1 MPIAKAAKST
11 AFPPLIIEVEAALLH
26 GTAGGA
32 LFLQKIG
39 VYYIS
44 SFRTLGYTYIITQ
57 VINHKHGNSM
67 LGQARP
73 NSITQVMIY
82 NLSYDL

>member
-32 LFLQKIG
+32 LFFLQKKG

-44 SFRTLGYTYIITQ
+44 S
-57 VINHKHGNSM
+57 S
-67 LGQARP
+67 
-73 NSITQVMIY
+73 
-82 NLSYDL
+82 

>member
-32 LFLQKIG
+32 LFFCKKK
-39 VYYIS
+39 V
-44 SFRTLGYTYIITQ
+44 YIIL
-57 VINHKHGNSM
+57 VVVS
-67 LGQARP
+67 
-73 NSITQVMIY
+73 
-82 NLSYDL
+82 

>member
-1 MPIAKAAKST
+1 MPMAKAAKST

-32 LFLQKIG
+32 LFFAKKG

-44 SFRTLGYTYIITQ
+44 S
-57 VINHKHGNSM
+57 S
-67 LGQARP
+67 
-73 NSITQVMIY
+73 
-82 NLSYDL
+82 

>member
-1 MPIAKAAKST
+1 MLLFMLITKVRIPIAKAAKST

-44 SFRTLGYTYIITQ
+44 SFRTLGYI
-57 VINHKHGNSM
+57 S
-67 LGQARP
+67 
-73 NSITQVMIY
+73 
-82 NLSYDL
+82 

>member
-1 MPIAKAAKST
+1 MLLLMLITKVRMPMAKAAKST

-32 LFLQKIG
+32 LFFLQKKG

-44 SFRTLGYTYIITQ
+44 S
-57 VINHKHGNSM
+57 S
-67 LGQARP
+67 
-73 NSITQVMIY
+73 
-82 NLSYDL
+82 